1 MFRSGGGASR
11 KPPGGVF
18 PAGGGNLR
26 FVLRSPAKEA
36 RILNCVEQL
45 HMDREQAYKMCA
57 DVDRARA
64 RYHER
69 YAGYPVMDPEHFDVM
84 MNSDLLGVSGSAAAL
99 AGLARRKFCLPDV
112 SAGEM

>member
-1 MFRSGGGASR
+1 MQGRENLLR
-11 KPPGGVF
+11 VF
-18 PAGGGNLR
+18 IYAP
-26 FVLRSPAKEA
+26 KEA
-36 RILNCVEQL
+36 RIRNCVEQL

-84 MNSDLLGVSGSAAAL
+84 MNSDLLGVSGTAAAL
-99 AGLARRKFCLPDV
+99 ADLARRKFHLPDP
-112 SAGEM
+112 SAKEL